1 MAEFDDI
8 MQQQQSSAGRND
20 VSFDGGQTKHVQM
33 DDEQLASLFN
43 EFLEVRNFL
52 VL

>member
-20 VSFDGGQTKHVQM
+20 VSFDGGQNKHVQM
-33 DDEQLASLFN
+33 DDEQLASLYN
-43 EFLEVRNFL
+43 EFLELKNFL
-52 VL
+52 V